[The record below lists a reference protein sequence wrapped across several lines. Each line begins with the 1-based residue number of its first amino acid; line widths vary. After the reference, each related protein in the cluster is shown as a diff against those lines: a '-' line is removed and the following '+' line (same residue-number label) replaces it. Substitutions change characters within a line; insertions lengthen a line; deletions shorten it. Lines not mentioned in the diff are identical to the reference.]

1 MLKQLIQLFAEK
13 FLQGKKEWVGSQ
25 GLFSNPN
32 PGTTFFVN
40 HAQAQTYTPPSDG
53 WLTFGGDRPSINV
66 GITGKLGTC
75 CITLKVISELQ
86 LRFGRGMPLV
96 SIARRTI
103 SNRLRQN
110 SFPAKGQ
117 RNTSLVGGAS
127 C

>member
-40 HAQAQTYTPPSDG
+40 HAQAQ
-53 WLTFGGDRPSINV
+53 
-66 GITGKLGTC
+66 
-75 CITLKVISELQ
+75 
-86 LRFGRGMPLV
+86 
-96 SIARRTI
+96 
-103 SNRLRQN
+103 
-110 SFPAKGQ
+110 
-117 RNTSLVGGAS
+117 RNTSLVGGAP